1 MAFCAWMTFTYNLD
15 YALHIVLLEVTIQC
29 FFNSQDLYR
38 TAISGVKIHPF
49 TFLATT
55 VSTIA

>member
-1 MAFCAWMTFTYNLD
+1 MTFTYNLD

-29 FFNSQDLYR
+29 LFNSQDLHS
-38 TAISGVKIHPF
+38 TAIFGVEIHSF

-55 VSTIA
+55 VSAVA